1 MKVGHQ
7 VKFKVIVQFSM
18 QNSINGPNLLNIL
31 SLGVMVSDKRIL
43 KDFSYITLCKTGD
56 PKGGANFDPRGII

>member
-18 QNSINGPNLLNIL
+18 QNSINGPNIL

-43 KDFSYITLCKTGD
+43 KDFSYITLCKTRD

>member
-18 QNSINGPNLLNIL
+18 QNSINGPNMLNIL

-56 PKGGANFDPRGII
+56 P